1 MKMFRTV
8 CMAILSVVLFGCSQ
22 PDRNEEVLF
31 QASTINALLEGVY
44 DGEITYGELKQH
56 GDFGIGTFNGLDGE
70 MIGLD
75 GMFYQVKSDGV
86 AYAVAD
92 SMKTPFAA
100 VTFFEA
106 DKEVA
111 LDQSVDYEQLR
122 HFLDQMLP
130 TQNIFYAIKIEGTF
144 TYIKTRSVPGQHKPY
159 PPLVEVVKHQP
170 TFEFHDVT
178 GTMVGFRCPAY
189 VKGVNV
195 PGYHL
200 HFITEDKKGGGH
212 VLDCRIQD
220 VTIGIDYTSGFYLT
234 LPEASTFYE
243 TDLSKE
249 KELELEQVEKE
260 K

>member
-1 MKMFRTV
+1 MKMFHYAWA
-8 CMAILSVVLFGCSQ
+8 AIFSVVLFGCSQ

-170 TFEFHDVT
+170 TFEFHDVM
-178 GTMVGFRCPAY
+178 GTIVGFRCPAY

-234 LPEASTFYE
+234 LPEASAFYE

-249 KELELEQVEKE
+249 KESELEQVEK
-260 K
+260 

>member
-1 MKMFRTV
+1 MKMFRYV
-8 CMAILSVVLFGCSQ
+8 WAAVLSVVLFGCSQ

-31 QASTINALLEGVY
+31 QTSTINALLEGVY

-56 GDFGIGTFNGLDGE
+56 GDFGIGTFDALDGE

-75 GMFYQVKSDGV
+75 GVFYQIKADGI
-86 AYAVAD
+86 AYAVDDA
-92 SMKTPFAA
+92 MKTPFAA

-106 DKEVA
+106 DKEVRLAESMDHRA
-111 LDQSVDYEQLR
+111 LEDY
-122 HFLDQMLP
+122 LDTMLP
-130 TQNIFYAIKIEGTF
+130 TENIFHAIKIEGVF
-144 TYIKTRSVPGQHKPY
+144 SYVKTRSVPGQTKPY

-170 TFEFHDVT
+170 TFEFHHVE
-178 GTMVGFRCPAY
+178 GTVVGFRCPAY

-200 HFITEDKKGGGH
+200 HFITKDKKGGGH

-234 LPEASTFYE
+234 LPEAGAFYE
-243 TDLSKE
+243 TDLTQE
-249 KELELEQVEKE
+249 KESELDQVEK
-260 K
+260 

>member
-1 MKMFRTV
+1 MKMFRYV
-8 CMAILSVVLFGCSQ
+8 WAAVLSVVLFGCSQ

-31 QASTINALLEGVY
+31 QTSTINALLEGVY

-56 GDFGIGTFNGLDGE
+56 GDFGIGTFDALDGE

-75 GMFYQVKSDGV
+75 GVFYQIKADGI
-86 AYAVAD
+86 AYAVDDA
-92 SMKTPFAA
+92 MKTPFAA

-106 DKEVA
+106 DKEVRLAESMDHRA
-111 LDQSVDYEQLR
+111 LEDY
-122 HFLDQMLP
+122 LDTMLP
-130 TQNIFYAIKIEGTF
+130 TENIFHAIKIEGVF
-144 TYIKTRSVPGQHKPY
+144 SYVKTRSVPGQTKPY

-170 TFEFHDVT
+170 TFEFHHVE
-178 GTMVGFRCPAY
+178 GTVVGFRCPAY

-212 VLDCRIQD
+212 VLDCRVQD

-234 LPEASTFYE
+234 LPEAGAFYE
-243 TDLSKE
+243 TDLTQE
-249 KELELEQVEKE
+249 KESELDQVEK
-260 K
+260 